1 MLYNFNNK
9 FYILVSGYFKEV
21 DIEKK
26 GDEYTVKAKKDVKKI
41 EASTVKNF
49 TTVEVKKAY
58 ELSNKVKSSL

>member
-41 EASTVKNF
+41 EASTIKNF

-58 ELSNKVKSSL
+58 ELSNKPKSSL